1 MDENISFL
9 IIMICYIYQSFET
22 KKRLIMPWEKSF
34 NEDRAIEN
42 AMLLFWKKGYNDT
55 SMADLLRT
63 TGLTKGSFY
72 NAFKS
77 KRDLFVETLKKYDK
91 ESRSALQDLTM
102 MDSPIKA
109 ILAFFDNLVASTTS
123 DKDQKGCFVVNSLLC
138 ITTFDDEVQK
148 IVRGSAQSI
157 ETFFKQM
164 IEIGQVR
171 GEISKDI
178 SPAHTAKSL
187 FGIMVSIRVLG
198 RGTYNSQGIKALSA
212 QVPILIQ

>member
-1 MDENISFL
+1 
-9 IIMICYIYQSFET
+9 
-22 KKRLIMPWEKSF
+22 MPWEKSF